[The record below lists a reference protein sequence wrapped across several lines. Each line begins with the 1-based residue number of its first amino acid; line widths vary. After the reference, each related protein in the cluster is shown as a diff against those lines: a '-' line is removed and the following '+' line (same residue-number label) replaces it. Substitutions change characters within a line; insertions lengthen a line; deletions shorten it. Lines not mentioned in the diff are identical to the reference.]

1 MEEKSSAR
9 FSEYLFAKMGGQDVL
24 ASQGPRKVTAD
35 TRKWIQDN
43 LLLLITLSGVLLG
56 VILGFGL
63 RPLELG
69 GNAVML
75 ISYPGELFMRL
86 LKLMILPL
94 VIASLISGSASLNA
108 RMNGKIAVRTL
119 VYFILTSL
127 FNAILGVALVIAI
140 HPGDPGLR
148 ESPATA
154 SRARVVNIL
163 DSLLDLGRNMFPD
176 NLFQAAFQQAHTVYV
191 PKHQSILNDSVKV
204 LPESLPEEELTRV
217 VQYRSGTNTLGIVFF
232 CLVFG
237 TFLGT
242 LGEKGQ
248 VVIDFFKAVF
258 EVIMRMVSSVMWL
271 TPLGITSVIAGKILG
286 VDDLGLVM
294 SQLAWFII
302 TVVVGVFLYQLVIM
316 QLIYLAFVRKNPFK
330 FYAGLAQGTLTAFA
344 MASTAAALPI
354 TFRLMNEK
362 LRVDPRITRFV
373 LPIGC
378 NINMDGT
385 ALFVA
390 VASIF
395 IAQMNGIYLGFG
407 EIITVILTST
417 AASVSSAS
425 VPSAALVLLLV
436 VLSAIDAPV
445 QDVSLLFAIDWFVD
459 RVRTT
464 NNMLGDCYA
473 AAVVEQLSKK
483 ELMAVDAAAYQSETK
498 VGPFFYT
505 QSEAVLPTTVANG
518 CISASRVPDPDT
530 VIVEM
535 QDDSKKNGI
544 ANGATKAT
552 KPINEETV

>member
-1 MEEKSSAR
+1 MEEKSSSR
-9 FSEYLFAKMGGQDVL
+9 FSEYLFAKMGGQDVS

-35 TRKWIQDN
+35 TRKWLREN
-43 LLLLITLSGVLLG
+43 LLLLVTLSGVLLG
-56 VILGFGL
+56 VVLGFGL
-63 RPLELG
+63 RPLKLG
-69 GNAVML
+69 DDAIML

-127 FNAILGVALVIAI
+127 LNAILGVALVLLI

-148 ESPATA
+148 DSIAQSNHT
-154 SRARVVNIL
+154 RAVNIL

-191 PKHQSILNDSVKV
+191 PKKPSFQNDTDKV
-204 LPESLPEEELTRV
+204 PSSEGLANEGLMREIR
-217 VQYRSGTNTLGIVFF
+217 YRSGTNTLGIVFF

-258 EVIMRMVSSVMWL
+258 EVIMRMVSTVMWM
-271 TPLGITSVIAGKILG
+271 TPVGITSVIAGKILG
-286 VDDLGLVM
+286 VNNLALVM
-294 SQLAWFII
+294 SQLAWFIMTI
-302 TVVVGVFLYQLVIM
+302 VVGVLFYQLVIM
-316 QLIYLAFVRKNPFK
+316 QLIYVAFVRKNPFK

-344 MASTAAALPI
+344 MASTAAALPV
-354 TFRLMNEK
+354 TFRLMTDK

-395 IAQMNGIYLGFG
+395 IAQMNEIYLGFG

-445 QDVSLLFAIDWFVD
+445 CDVSLLFAIDWFVD

-473 AAVVEQLSKK
+473 AAVVEHLSKK
-483 ELMAVDAAAYQSETK
+483 ELMALDAAAYQSD
-498 VGPFFYT
+498 
-505 QSEAVLPTTVANG
+505 SVLPTTIANG
-518 CISASRVPDPDT
+518 CISANRVPDPDT
-530 VIVEM
+530 IVVEM
-535 QDDSKKNGI
+535 QDDSRI
-544 ANGATKAT
+544 ADIAK
-552 KPINEETV
+552 

>member
-148 ESPATA
+148 ESTTTA
-154 SRARVVNIL
+154 SHPRAVNIL

-191 PKHQSILNDSVKV
+191 PKKQSILNDSVKV
-204 LPESLPEEELTRV
+204 LPESLPEEELTRA

-294 SQLAWFII
+294 SQLAWFIV
-302 TVVVGVFLYQLVIM
+302 TVVVGVFFYQLVIM

-362 LRVDPRITRFV
+362 LRIDPRITRFV

-483 ELMAVDAAAYQSETK
+483 ELMAVDAAAYQSE
-498 VGPFFYT
+498 
-505 QSEAVLPTTVANG
+505 AVLPTTIANG

-535 QDDSKKNGI
+535 QDDSKTNGI
-544 ANGATKAT
+544 ANGATKAIT
-552 KPINEETV
+552 PINEETV

>member
-9 FSEYLFAKMGGQDVL
+9 FSEYLFAKMGGQDVS

-35 TRKWIQDN
+35 TRKWIREN
-43 LLLLITLSGVLLG
+43 MLLLVTLSGVVLG

-63 RPLELG
+63 RPLGLSDDT
-69 GNAVML
+69 VML

-108 RMNGKIAVRTL
+108 KMNGKIAVRTL

-127 FNAILGVALVIAI
+127 LNAILGVALALLI
-140 HPGDPGLR
+140 HPGNSGMKDFNAI
-148 ESPATA
+148 STHA
-154 SRARVVNIL
+154 RAVNIL

-191 PKHQSILNDSVKV
+191 PKK
-204 LPESLPEEELTRV
+204 LPLQNESDRVESTSGSGAVANPDEELVRV
-217 VQYRSGTNTLGIVFF
+217 IQYRSGTNTLGIVFF

-242 LGEKGQ
+242 LGEKKGQ
-248 VVIDFFKAVF
+248 VVIEFFKAVF
-258 EVIMRMVSSVMWL
+258 EVIMRMVSTVMWM
-271 TPLGITSVIAGKILG
+271 TPIGITSVIAGKILG
-286 VDDLGLVM
+286 VDDLALVM
-294 SQLAWFII
+294 SQLAWFIV
-302 TVVVGVFLYQLVIM
+302 TVVIGVFFYQLVIM
-316 QLIYLAFVRKNPFK
+316 QLIYVAFVRKNPFK

-344 MASTAAALPI
+344 MASTAAALPV
-354 TFRLMNEK
+354 TFRLMTDK
-362 LRVDPRITRFV
+362 LRVDPRVTRFV

-390 VASIF
+390 SASIF
-395 IAQMNGIYLGFG
+395 IAQMNGIFLGFG
-407 EIITVILTST
+407 EIVTVILTST

-483 ELMAVDAAAYQSETK
+483 ELMALDAAAYQSET
-498 VGPFFYT
+498 
-505 QSEAVLPTTVANG
+505 VLPTTIANG
-518 CISASRVPDPDT
+518 CLSANRVPDPDT
-530 VIVEM
+530 IVVEM
-535 QDDSKKNGI
+535 QDDTRISPI
-544 ANGATKAT
+544 AK
-552 KPINEETV
+552 

>member
-154 SRARVVNIL
+154 PRARLVNIL

-191 PKHQSILNDSVKV
+191 PKQQSILNDSVKV
-204 LPESLPEEELTRV
+204 LPESLPEEELTREV
-217 VQYRSGTNTLGIVFF
+217 RYRSGTNTLGIVFF

-302 TVVVGVFLYQLVIM
+302 TVVVGVFFYQLVIM

-483 ELMAVDAAAYQSETK
+483 ELMAVDAAAYQSE
-498 VGPFFYT
+498 
-505 QSEAVLPTTVANG
+505 AVLPTTVANG

-544 ANGATKAT
+544 ANGATKTT

>member
-9 FSEYLFAKMGGQDVL
+9 FSEYLFAKMGGHDVS

-35 TRKWIQDN
+35 TRKWMREN
-43 LLLLITLSGVLLG
+43 MLLLVTLSGVLLG
-56 VILGFGL
+56 VVLGFGL
-63 RPLELG
+63 RPLGLG
-69 GNAVML
+69 GDAVML

-108 RMNGKIAVRTL
+108 KMNGKIAVRTL

-127 FNAILGVALVIAI
+127 FNAILGVALALLI
-140 HPGDPGLR
+140 HPGNSGIR
-148 ESPATA
+148 EATA
-154 SRARVVNIL
+154 LSTHTRAVNIL

-191 PKHQSILNDSVKV
+191 PKQPSLQN
-204 LPESLPEEELTRV
+204 ESDKLLDPKDLPEEELIRV
-217 VQYRSGTNTLGIVFF
+217 IQYRSGTNTLGIVFF

-242 LGEKGQ
+242 LGEKKGQ
-248 VVIDFFKAVF
+248 IVIEFFKAVF
-258 EVIMRMVSSVMWL
+258 EVIMRMVSTVMWM
-271 TPLGITSVIAGKILG
+271 TPIGITSVIAGKILG
-286 VDDLGLVM
+286 VNDLGLVM
-294 SQLAWFII
+294 SQLAWFIV
-302 TVVVGVFLYQLVIM
+302 TVVVGVFFYQLVIM
-316 QLIYLAFVRKNPFK
+316 QLIYLAIVRKNPFK

-344 MASTAAALPI
+344 MASTAAALPV
-354 TFRLMNEK
+354 TFRLMTEK
-362 LRVDPRITRFV
+362 LSVDPRVTRFV

-385 ALFVA
+385 ALFVST
-390 VASIF
+390 ASVF
-395 IAQMNGIYLGFG
+395 IAQMNGIFLGFG
-407 EIITVILTST
+407 EIVTVILTST

-473 AAVVEQLSKK
+473 AAVVEHLSKK
-483 ELMAVDAAAYQSETK
+483 ELMALDAAAYQSET
-498 VGPFFYT
+498 V
-505 QSEAVLPTTVANG
+505 VLPTTIVNG
-518 CISASRVPDPDT
+518 CISANRVPDPDT

-535 QDDSKKNGI
+535 QDETRISGI
-544 ANGATKAT
+544 AK
-552 KPINEETV
+552 

>member
-9 FSEYLFAKMGGQDVL
+9 FSEYLFAKMGGQDVS

-35 TRKWIQDN
+35 TRKWIREN
-43 LLLLITLSGVLLG
+43 MLLLVTLSGVVLG

-63 RPLELG
+63 RPLGLSDDT
-69 GNAVML
+69 VML

-108 RMNGKIAVRTL
+108 KMNGKIAVRTL

-127 FNAILGVALVIAI
+127 LNAILGVALALLI
-140 HPGDPGLR
+140 HPGNSGMKD
-148 ESPATA
+148 SNAISTHA
-154 SRARVVNIL
+154 RAVNIL

-191 PKHQSILNDSVKV
+191 PKK
-204 LPESLPEEELTRV
+204 LPLQNESDRVESTSGSGAVANPDEELVRV
-217 VQYRSGTNTLGIVFF
+217 IQYRSGTNTLGIVFF

-242 LGEKGQ
+242 LGEKKGQ
-248 VVIDFFKAVF
+248 VVIEFFKAVF
-258 EVIMRMVSSVMWL
+258 EVIMRMVSTVMWM
-271 TPLGITSVIAGKILG
+271 TPIGITSVIAGKILG
-286 VDDLGLVM
+286 VDDLALVM
-294 SQLAWFII
+294 SQLAWFIV
-302 TVVVGVFLYQLVIM
+302 TVVIGVFFYQLVIM

-344 MASTAAALPI
+344 MASTAAALPV
-354 TFRLMNEK
+354 TFRLMTDK
-362 LRVDPRITRFV
+362 LRVDPRVTRFV

-390 VASIF
+390 SASIF
-395 IAQMNGIYLGFG
+395 IAQMNGIFLGFG
-407 EIITVILTST
+407 EIVTVILTST

-483 ELMAVDAAAYQSETK
+483 ELMALDAAAYQSET
-498 VGPFFYT
+498 
-505 QSEAVLPTTVANG
+505 VLPTTIANG
-518 CISASRVPDPDT
+518 CLSANRVPDPDT
-530 VIVEM
+530 IVVEM
-535 QDDSKKNGI
+535 QDDTRISPI
-544 ANGATKAT
+544 ANISNLPAQLAGNV
-552 KPINEETV
+552 IEETV

>member
-1 MEEKSSAR
+1 
-9 FSEYLFAKMGGQDVL
+9 MGGQDVL